1 MSTAAATRL
10 NFTPTVVARRGASNK
25 RRAVAAVRAT
35 AATATKTTSPAAA
48 ATSAYARELEVATDA
63 VRMASTLCQEVQGQL
78 MRQDEQAVTKD
89 DKSLVTLA
97 DYAAQAIIS
106 WRIQQEYPDF
116 TMVGEE
122 DAESLTGGG
131 EAGAATLA
139 KIVKLINKTLR
150 THKGKDATQLNTDEV
165 VTLINK
171 GAGTGGQGRHWIL
184 DPVDGTLGFVRGD
197 QYAIALAMMED
208 GDLKLGVMGCPNMPK
223 MGEVLE
229 YDSSYTYGFSPRT
242 VSKLLAGD
250 NLGWFKGCLFTAVK
264 GCGTFMQPCD
274 TDLKADPVP
283 VRVSSAF
290 DPQAAKFCEPVMKAN
305 SSQGFTASVADNLG
319 IDSKPLRVYSMVKYG
334 SVARADA
341 DVFMKFPKGGY
352 KEKIWDHA
360 AGVIIVEEAGGKVTD
375 AGGAPLNWAGGRYL
389 DTLDRGIVAT
399 SKVLHERLMD
409 AIKASWT
416 SSQL

>member
-1 MSTAAATRL
+1 M
-10 NFTPTVVARRGASNK
+10 
-25 RRAVAAVRAT
+25 
-35 AATATKTTSPAAA
+35 
-48 ATSAYARELEVATDA
+48 EVATDA

-106 WRIQQEYPDF
+106 WRIQQEWPDF

-122 DAESLTGGG
+122 DAETLVSGG
-131 EAGAATLA
+131 EGGAETLR
-139 KIVKLINKTLR
+139 KITALVNKTLR
-150 THKGKDATQLNTDEV
+150 THKGDDAPELSTTDL
-165 VTLINK
+165 VTLIDK
-171 GAGTGGQGRHWIL
+171 GKGSGGMGRHWVL

-197 QYAIALAMMED
+197 QYAIALALMEE
-208 GDLKLGVMGCPNMPK
+208 GDLKVGAMGCPNMPK

-229 YDSSYTYGFSPRT
+229 YDSSYTYGFSPRL
-242 VSKLLAGD
+242 VSKMLAGR
-250 NLGWFKGCLFTAVK
+250 GQGA
-264 GCGTFMQPCD
+264 FMIPCD
-274 TDLKADPVP
+274 AALSVEPVP
-283 VRVSSAF
+283 VSCSATF
-290 DPQAAKFCEPVMKAN
+290 DPKTAKFCEPVMKAN
-305 SSQGFTASVADNLG
+305 SSQGFTASVADNLAMT
-319 IDSKPLRVYSMVKYG
+319 SKPLRVYSQVKYG

-341 DVFMKFPKGGY
+341 DVFMKFPKAGY

-375 AGGAPLNWAGGRYL
+375 AGGEPLNWAGGRYL

-399 SKVLHERLMD
+399 SAALHERLMD
-409 AIKASWT
+409 AVGQSWG